1 MKNYSKL
8 KKSELIELLKER
20 ESDEIEDFKSRILE
34 LEEELEEVNAP
45 DDKYKDALV
54 EFVGTYQKYKRNPE
68 VYTLED
74 VFSNIESISNEL
86 EREEG
91 ISGYDAQF
99 TLI

>member
-1 MKNYSKL
+1 MNYNNYKKN
-8 KKSELIELLKER
+8 ELVELAKGQGN
-20 ESDEIEDFKSRILE
+20 EIEDLKANVRE
-34 LEEELEEVNAP
+34 LEDELEEVNAP

-54 EFVGTYQKYKRNPE
+54 EFVSTYQKYKRNPE

>member
-1 MKNYSKL
+1 MNYNNYKKNEL
-8 KKSELIELLKER
+8 VELAKSQ
-20 ESDEIEDFKSRILE
+20 SNEIEELKANVRE
-34 LEEELEEVNAP
+34 LEDELEEVNAP

-54 EFVGTYQKYKRNPE
+54 EFVSTYQKYKRNPE

-91 ISGYDAQF
+91 ISGYDAKF

>member
-1 MKNYSKL
+1 MNYNNYKKN
-8 KKSELIELLKER
+8 ELVELA
-20 ESDEIEDFKSRILE
+20 ESQSNEIEELKANVRE
-34 LEEELEEVNAP
+34 LEEELEEANAP

-54 EFVGTYQKYKRNPE
+54 EFVSTYQKYKRNPE

-91 ISGYDAQF
+91 ISDYDAQF

>member
-1 MKNYSKL
+1 MNYNNYKKN
-8 KKSELIELLKER
+8 ELVELA
-20 ESDEIEDFKSRILE
+20 ESQSNEIEDLKANVRE
-34 LEEELEEVNAP
+34 LEDELEEVNTP

-54 EFVGTYQKYKRNPE
+54 EFVSTYQKYKRNPE

>member
-1 MKNYSKL
+1 MNYNNYKKN
-8 KKSELIELLKER
+8 ELVELA
-20 ESDEIEDFKSRILE
+20 ESQSNEIEELKANVRE
-34 LEEELEEVNAP
+34 LEDELEEVNAP
-45 DDKYKDALV
+45 DDKYKDVLV
-54 EFVGTYQKYKRNPE
+54 EFVSTYQKYKRTPE

>member
-1 MKNYSKL
+1 MA
-8 KKSELIELLKER
+8 
-20 ESDEIEDFKSRILE
+20 ESQSNEIEELKANVRE
-34 LEEELEEVNAP
+34 LEEELEEVSAP

-54 EFVGTYQKYKRNPE
+54 EFVSTYQKYKRNPQ

-74 VFSNIESISNEL
+74 VFSNVESISNEL
-86 EREEG
+86 EREES

>member
-1 MKNYSKL
+1 MNYNNYKKN
-8 KKSELIELLKER
+8 ELVELV
-20 ESDEIEDFKSRILE
+20 ESQSNEIEDLKENVRE
-34 LEEELEEVNAP
+34 LEEGLEEVNTP

-54 EFVGTYQKYKRNPE
+54 EFVSTYQKYKRNPE

>member
-1 MKNYSKL
+1 MT
-8 KKSELIELLKER
+8 KSQ
-20 ESDEIEDFKSRILE
+20 SNEIEELKASVRE
-34 LEEELEEVNAP
+34 LEEELEEVNVP
-45 DDKYKDALV
+45 DDKYKDALI
-54 EFVGTYQKYKRNPE
+54 EFVSTYQKYKRNPE